1 MYVLANARVFNGV
14 DPDLSGNTD
23 IVIKDGIIADIL
35 PSGSQNL
42 TDLRTID
49 LGGDVVTPGFI
60 DGHVHMLV
68 DRRMTNDEH
77 QLLDQTAGGV
87 GLENADFYTAYRGA
101 DSARR
106 TIEAGFTTVVDLGG
120 SNFGDV
126 ALREAINQGF
136 VVGPHYNIVGKQL
149 TAWASHFKGMGMVC
163 AGADGMRKAV
173 RSLLYWGVDHVKI
186 ENCAP
191 MRSIGRSMEFPA
203 FTDEELQA
211 ATDEAHKAG
220 LLVSAHA
227 RSAESILSALR
238 NGVDIITHGT
248 GIDDRCIELMIEQG
262 KYLQPTL
269 ASPSAEIPE
278 GAQSQNTER
287 FWELWK
293 AQGRVQWE
301 SIKHAYE
308 SGVKIAFATDAGA
321 FGNLNGENVNEFFR
335 MRELGMSALE
345 CLRAATSEAAKS
357 QRIDDRTGRVEVG
370 LDADLIVLPGNPL
383 ESLDHLRNVKAVI
396 KSGRIVK
403 QPAGW
408 GL

>member
-1 MYVLANARVFNGV
+1 MYVLANAQVFNGV
-14 DPDLSGNTD
+14 DPDLSENVD
-23 IVIKDGIIADIL
+23 IVIDGGIIADIL
-35 PSGSQNL
+35 PSGSQTL
-42 TDLRTID
+42 ADMKVID
-49 LGGDVVTPGFI
+49 LGGGVVSPGFI

-77 QLLDQTAGGV
+77 QLVDQTAGGV
-87 GLENADFYTAYRGA
+87 VLENADFSTAYRGA
-101 DSARR
+101 DNARL
-106 TIEAGFTTVVDLGG
+106 TLDAGFTTVVDLGG
-120 SNFGDV
+120 CNFGDV
-126 ALREAINQGF
+126 ALREAINQDY
-136 VVGPHYNIVGKQL
+136 VAGPHYYVVGKQL
-149 TAWASHFKGMGMVC
+149 TAWPSHFRGMGMVC

-203 FTDEELQA
+203 FTDEELLA

-220 LLVSAHA
+220 LQVSAHA

-248 GIDDRCIELMIEQG
+248 GIDDRGIELMIEQG

-269 ASPSAEIPE
+269 ASPSADVPQ

-335 MRELGMSALE
+335 MHELGMSNLE

-357 QRIDDRTGRVEVG
+357 QHLDDRTGRVEVG
-370 LDADLIVLPGNPL
+370 LDADLVVLPGNPL
-383 ESLDHLRNVKAVI
+383 ESLDHLRNVTVVI

-403 QPAGW
+403 QPATW
-408 GL
+408 DF